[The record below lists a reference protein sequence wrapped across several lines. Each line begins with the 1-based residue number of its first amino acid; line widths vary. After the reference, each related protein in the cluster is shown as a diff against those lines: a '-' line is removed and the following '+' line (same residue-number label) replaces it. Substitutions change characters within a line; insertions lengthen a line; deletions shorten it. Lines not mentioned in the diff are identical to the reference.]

1 MDLRL
6 LERGPAQQLLKEF
19 SHDLSSNC
27 LITEAAPPRPR
38 PRLTVAFSFSK
49 YLLKTKSLYWTGIS
63 IIYVRCESW
72 AWIKS
77 HVIFIPIYNTTGF
90 VQGFVFF
97 FGIIWK
103 IQWNLNPLNEWS
115 ITDIFRYILYYTC
128 LFSGLILIQ
137 QYFVIKTYACRR
149 FKIEIGKTRFVLTS
163 YTNFMTRSWF

>member
-1 MDLRL
+1 MDQRL

-27 LITEAAPPRPR
+27 LITEVVPPRPR

-77 HVIFIPIYNTTGF
+77 HVIFVFTTKQ
-90 VQGFVFF
+90 VLSKDLFF
-97 FGIIWK
+97 FCIIWK
-103 IQWNLNPLNEWS
+103 IQWNLNPLNEWY
-115 ITDIFRYILYYTC
+115 IADMFRYILYYTC

-137 QYFVIKTYACRR
+137 QYFVIKTYAWRR
-149 FKIEIGKTRFVLTS
+149 FKIEIGNSRFVLTS
-163 YTNFMTRSWF
+163 YTSFMTRSWF